1 MHAKNM
7 EATSS
12 KKKKRKGK
20 KKKKKRI
27 QNGWEGPRDR
37 EPGEKE

>member
-12 KKKKRKGK
+12 HKNQGHGKR
-20 KKKKKRI
+20 KKKKRI